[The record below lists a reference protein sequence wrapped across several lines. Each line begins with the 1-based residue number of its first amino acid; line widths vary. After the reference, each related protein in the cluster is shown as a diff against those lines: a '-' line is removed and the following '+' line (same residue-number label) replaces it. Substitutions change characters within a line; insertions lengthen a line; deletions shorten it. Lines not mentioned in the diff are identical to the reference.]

1 MCTSIIYAAGD
12 GYFGRNLDLEVTLGQ
27 KVVIMPRNYPLNFKN
42 LPSINHHY
50 ALAGMS
56 IIRDNYP
63 LYFDAANEKGLGMA
77 GLNFDGYAHFF
88 PVQEGKTNVASFELI
103 AFVLGQAATVAE
115 AKQLFKNVNVTNQ
128 SFSDQLPSSPLHWLI
143 ADKTGAAIVLEST
156 KTGLHIYDNPVGV
169 LTNNPEF
176 PQQMTNLANYLNV
189 QPGDSQNTLAPGVDL
204 TSYSRGIGTHQLP
217 GGIDSESRFVREVF
231 TKAHA
236 PQGKTEEECVGN
248 YFHCMNNVAQPK
260 NLDEVAPGQF
270 EYTIFTDCVNLTDGT
285 FNYTTYDNQQ
295 INAVSL
301 KGVDLEG
308 QDLVTFE
315 LVDKQAINYQN

>member
-1 MCTSIIYAAGD
+1 MCTSIIYAAGY

-63 LYFDAANEKGLGMA
+63 LYFDAANEKGLGMD

-143 ADKTGAAIVLEST
+143 ADKTGAAIVLDST

-189 QPGDSQNTLAPGVDL
+189 QPGDPQNTLAPGVDL

-285 FNYTTYDNQQ
+285 FYYTTYDNQQ